1 MNIAVLGDEYL
12 VWGMMLAGV
21 KRAKV
26 VLNPEEAV
34 PLLRQ
39 WLRDPEIGVI
49 VLAENLAAEIR
60 PEIEAARKE
69 KTLYPIIIEVLTHK
83 KISNVPGSPGD
94 ELVAMVGMGRPGT
107 VGLHD

>member
-1 MNIAVLGDEYL
+1 MNVAVLGDEYL

-34 PLLRQ
+34 TLLQ
-39 WLRDPEIGVI
+39 EWLRDPEIGVI
-49 VLAENLAAEIR
+49 VLPEKLAAEIR
-60 PEIEAARKE
+60 PEIEAARKK
-69 KTLYPIIIEVLTHK
+69 KTLYPIIIEVMTYK
-83 KISNVPGSPGD
+83 EISNVPRSPGD
-94 ELVAMVGMGRPGT
+94 ELVAMMGMGRPGN

>member
-1 MNIAVLGDEYL
+1 MKIAVLGDEYL

-26 VLNPEEAV
+26 VTKAEEAV
-34 PLLRQ
+34 AILGE

-60 PEIEAARKE
+60 PEVEAARKE
-69 KTLYPIIIEVLTHK
+69 KRLYPLIIEVMTHK
-83 KISNVPGSPGD
+83 RISGVSGSTGD
-94 ELVAMVGMGRPGT
+94 ELAAMVGMARPGN
-107 VGLHD
+107 VG